1 MFFKIKEFKGGTR
14 MFVYKKK
21 LSVGRWLLIFT
32 LLLGVL
38 LILNTSLVWAKYPEK
53 NIKVIVHV
61 SPGGGTD
68 TMIRLVT
75 RYMGEKLGVSFIVED
90 HSGAGGQI
98 GYTTLSMAGPDG
110 YTIGSITTMSIVTHE
125 LTREGLAYN
134 LRDSF
139 APIARIVLDP
149 SGCVVP
155 ANSPYQTLEDLIKAA
170 KENPGKINWAG
181 TMLWGTHHVHAAL
194 LEKAAGV
201 KFNYIPYDGVAE
213 TIVAILGRHV
223 DVAASGMTEWA
234 PLIKEGKLR
243 SLAFAGPSRLEWL
256 PEVPT
261 YKELGYDFGVGSNRG
276 LAAPAGTPKE
286 IIEILSNTVKEV
298 LQDPEFL
305 KDAEKIG
312 IVPILSY
319 LDGEAFRDYLLTLQ
333 DSMRE
338 ILKGLEK

>member
-1 MFFKIKEFKGGTR
+1 
-14 MFVYKKK
+14 MFVSKNK
-21 LSVGRWLLIFT
+21 LSIRLLIFT

-38 LILNTSLVWAKYPEK
+38 LILNTSLVCASYPEED
-53 NIKVIVHV
+53 IKVIVHV
-61 SPGGGTD
+61 TAGGGTD
-68 TMIRLVT
+68 TMTRLVT
-75 RYMGEKLGVSFIVED
+75 RYMGKKLGTNFIVEN
-90 HSGAGGQI
+90 HAGAGGQI
-98 GYTTLSMAGPDG
+98 GYTTTALSDPDG
-110 YTIGSITTMSIVTHE
+110 YAIGVITTMSIVTHE
-125 LTREGLAYN
+125 LTREGLAYT

-155 ANSPYQTLEDLIKAA
+155 ANSPYQTLEDLIQAA
-170 KENPGKINWAG
+170 KENPGKLNWGG

-194 LEKAAGV
+194 LGKVAEV
-201 KFNYIPYDGVAE
+201 KFNYIPFDGFAE
-213 TIVAILGRHV
+213 TLAAILGEHV

-234 PLIKEGKLR
+234 PLVKEGKLR
-243 SLAFAGPSRLEWL
+243 ALAFAGPKRLEWL

-261 YKELGYDFGVGSNRG
+261 YKELGYELEVGSNRG

-286 IIEILSNTVKEV
+286 RIDILSNTVKEV

-319 LDGEAFRDYLLTLQ
+319 LNGDDFRTYLLTLQ
-333 DSMRE
+333 DNMRE
-338 ILKGLEK
+338 ILKEVEK